1 MESGEIQRVG
11 ILQRLPLLVI
21 NFVAGTLVLLFALA
35 GFFAGGIFGALAG
48 KASDSGII
56 RGAGLGAVAGAVLSV
71 EILEASRELL
81 RLGRPGSRRSSLMA
95 EITEELICW
104 RFEEENLPPPEV
116 LSASHWQQVN
126 FTNLNLDEIRDGVVE
141 TRGLSR
147 DLFKKLPYHEILGDT
162 KAARVSCCTIC
173 LQDLEVGETVRTL
186 PLCQHTFHLV
196 CVDKWLVRHGSCPLC
211 RQDV

>member
-1 MESGEIQRVG
+1 MDSGELQRVG
-11 ILQRLPLLVI
+11 VLQRLPLLVI

-35 GFFAGGIFGALAG
+35 GFFAGGIAGALAG
-48 KASDSGII
+48 KVSDSGIV

-81 RLGRPGSRRSSLMA
+81 HLGLPGSRRSSLMA

-116 LSASHWQQVN
+116 LTASHLQVN
-126 FTNLNLDEIRDGVVE
+126 FANHHHDEIRDGVVE

-147 DLFKKLPYHEILGDT
+147 DLLKKLPCHEILGDT
-162 KAARVSCCTIC
+162 KSARVSCCTIC
-173 LQDLEVGETVRTL
+173 LQDLEVGETARTL
-186 PLCQHTFHLV
+186 PLCQHTFHLA

-211 RQDV
+211 RQYV

>member
-1 MESGEIQRVG
+1 MDSGELQRVG
-11 ILQRLPLLVI
+11 VLQRLPLLVI

-35 GFFAGGIFGALAG
+35 GFFAGGIAGALAG
-48 KASDSGII
+48 KVSDSGIV

-81 RLGRPGSRRSSLMA
+81 HLGLPGSRRSSLMA

-116 LSASHWQQVN
+116 LTASHWQVN
-126 FTNLNLDEIRDGVVE
+126 FANHHHDEIRDGVVE

-147 DLFKKLPYHEILGDT
+147 DLLKKLPCHEILGDT
-162 KAARVSCCTIC
+162 KSARVSCCTIC
-173 LQDLEVGETVRTL
+173 LQDLEVGETARTL
-186 PLCQHTFHLV
+186 PLCQHTFHLA

-211 RQDV
+211 RQYV

>member
-1 MESGEIQRVG
+1 MDSGELQRAGV
-11 ILQRLPLLVI
+11 LQRLPLLVI

-35 GFFAGGIFGALAG
+35 GFFAGGIAGALAG
-48 KASDSGII
+48 KASDSGIV

-81 RLGRPGSRRSSLMA
+81 RLGQPGSRRSSLMA

-104 RFEEENLPPPEV
+104 RFEEENFPPPEV
-116 LSASHWQQVN
+116 ATAGHWQVN
-126 FTNLNLDEIRDGVVE
+126 FANHNVDESRDGVIE
-141 TRGLSR
+141 TRGLSGNSLR
-147 DLFKKLPYHEILGDT
+147 KLPHHEILRD

-173 LQDLEVGETVRTL
+173 LQNLEVGETARTL
-186 PLCQHTFHLV
+186 PLCQHTFHLA
-196 CVDKWLVRHGSCPLC
+196 CVDKWLAGHGSCPLC

>member
-1 MESGEIQRVG
+1 MESAEVQRVG
-11 ILQRLPLLVI
+11 VFQRLPLLVT
-21 NFVAGTLVLLFALA
+21 NFLAGTLVLLFALA
-35 GFFAGGIFGALAG
+35 GFFAGGIAGALAG
-48 KASDSGII
+48 KASDSGIV

-116 LSASHWQQVN
+116 PSASHWQVT
-126 FTNLNLDEIRDGVVE
+126 FANLNHDVIRDGGVE

-147 DLFKKLPYHEILGDT
+147 DLLKKLPCHEILGDT

-173 LQDLEVGETVRTL
+173 LQDLEAGETVRTL
-186 PLCQHTFHLV
+186 PLCQHTFHLA
-196 CVDKWLVRHGSCPLC
+196 CVDKWLLRHGSCPLC
-211 RQDV
+211 RQNV